1 MLRLDWNLL
10 FTVINLLLLFVLM
23 KIFLFK
29 PVQKI
34 IAARQAEAD
43 KQFDEAA
50 AKQAEADGL
59 KAQYAKSIASVEEEK
74 SKAMQETMKKAD
86 AEYQRIVGDAESKA
100 KQIKEDAAVEA
111 ENQKTQILK
120 KAEKEIA
127 DMVVKSAEK
136 LLVVGS
142 TPESD
147 KALYDTYLDTA
158 SKDITV
164 SGVSKEAKST
174 LSSRLAR
181 ISEKTAENGGS
192 EQDVADV
199 VGEAALAAIERG
211 RTAESDGAVYDE
223 FLKSVSEGSANGK

>member
-111 ENQKTQILK
+111 E
-120 KAEKEIA
+120 KEIA
-127 DMVVKSAEK
+127 DMVVDAAVK
-136 LLVVGS
+136 VVGKNS
-142 TPESD
+142 GADVDSSLYNEFLD
-147 KALYDTYLDTA
+147 KAGD
-158 SKDITV
+158 K
-164 SGVSKEAKST
+164 
-174 LSSRLAR
+174 
-181 ISEKTAENGGS
+181 
-192 EQDVADV
+192 Q
-199 VGEAALAAIERG
+199 
-211 RTAESDGAVYDE
+211 
-223 FLKSVSEGSANGK
+223 

>member
-120 KAEKEIA
+120 KEIA
-127 DMVVKSAEK
+127 DMVVDAAVK
-136 LLVVGS
+136 VVGKNS
-142 TPESD
+142 GADVDSSLYNEFLD
-147 KALYDTYLDTA
+147 KAGD
-158 SKDITV
+158 K
-164 SGVSKEAKST
+164 
-174 LSSRLAR
+174 
-181 ISEKTAENGGS
+181 
-192 EQDVADV
+192 Q
-199 VGEAALAAIERG
+199 
-211 RTAESDGAVYDE
+211 
-223 FLKSVSEGSANGK
+223 

>member
-43 KQFDEAA
+43 KQFD
-50 AKQAEADGL
+50 EADGL

-127 DMVVKSAEK
+127 DMVVDAAVK
-136 LLVVGS
+136 VVGKNS
-142 TPESD
+142 GADVDSSLYNEFLD
-147 KALYDTYLDTA
+147 KAGD
-158 SKDITV
+158 K
-164 SGVSKEAKST
+164 
-174 LSSRLAR
+174 
-181 ISEKTAENGGS
+181 
-192 EQDVADV
+192 Q
-199 VGEAALAAIERG
+199 
-211 RTAESDGAVYDE
+211 
-223 FLKSVSEGSANGK
+223 

>member
-100 KQIKEDAAVEA
+100 VEA

-127 DMVVKSAEK
+127 DMVVDAAVK
-136 LLVVGS
+136 VVGKNS
-142 TPESD
+142 GADVDSSLYNEFLD
-147 KALYDTYLDTA
+147 KAGD
-158 SKDITV
+158 K
-164 SGVSKEAKST
+164 
-174 LSSRLAR
+174 
-181 ISEKTAENGGS
+181 
-192 EQDVADV
+192 Q
-199 VGEAALAAIERG
+199 
-211 RTAESDGAVYDE
+211 
-223 FLKSVSEGSANGK
+223 

>member
-86 AEYQRIVGDAESKA
+86 AEYQRIVG
-100 KQIKEDAAVEA
+100 A

-127 DMVVKSAEK
+127 DMVVDAAVK
-136 LLVVGS
+136 VVGKNS
-142 TPESD
+142 GADVDSSLYNEFLD
-147 KALYDTYLDTA
+147 KAGD
-158 SKDITV
+158 K
-164 SGVSKEAKST
+164 
-174 LSSRLAR
+174 
-181 ISEKTAENGGS
+181 
-192 EQDVADV
+192 Q
-199 VGEAALAAIERG
+199 
-211 RTAESDGAVYDE
+211 
-223 FLKSVSEGSANGK
+223 

>member
-127 DMVVKSAEK
+127 DMVVD
-136 LLVVGS
+136 VGKNS
-142 TPESD
+142 GADVDSSLYNEFLD
-147 KALYDTYLDTA
+147 KAGD
-158 SKDITV
+158 K
-164 SGVSKEAKST
+164 
-174 LSSRLAR
+174 
-181 ISEKTAENGGS
+181 
-192 EQDVADV
+192 Q
-199 VGEAALAAIERG
+199 
-211 RTAESDGAVYDE
+211 
-223 FLKSVSEGSANGK
+223 

>member
-34 IAARQAEAD
+34 IAAR
-43 KQFDEAA
+43 
-50 AKQAEADGL
+50 QAEADGL

-111 ENQKTQILK
+111 ENQKTQILN

-127 DMVVKSAEK
+127 DMVVDAAVK
-136 LLVVGS
+136 VVGKNS
-142 TPESD
+142 GADVDSSLYNEFLD
-147 KALYDTYLDTA
+147 KAGD
-158 SKDITV
+158 K
-164 SGVSKEAKST
+164 
-174 LSSRLAR
+174 
-181 ISEKTAENGGS
+181 
-192 EQDVADV
+192 Q
-199 VGEAALAAIERG
+199 
-211 RTAESDGAVYDE
+211 
-223 FLKSVSEGSANGK
+223 

>member
-100 KQIKEDAAVEA
+100 KQIKEDAAGED

-127 DMVVKSAEK
+127 DMVVYSAVK
-136 LLVVGS
+136 VVGKNS
-142 TPESD
+142 GADVDSSLYNEFLD
-147 KALYDTYLDTA
+147 KAGD
-158 SKDITV
+158 K
-164 SGVSKEAKST
+164 
-174 LSSRLAR
+174 
-181 ISEKTAENGGS
+181 
-192 EQDVADV
+192 Q
-199 VGEAALAAIERG
+199 
-211 RTAESDGAVYDE
+211 
-223 FLKSVSEGSANGK
+223 

>member
-1 MLRLDWNLL
+1 MLRLYWNLL

-127 DMVVKSAEK
+127 DMVVDAAVK
-136 LLVVGS
+136 VVGKNS
-142 TPESD
+142 GADVDSSLYNEFLD
-147 KALYDTYLDTA
+147 KAGD
-158 SKDITV
+158 K
-164 SGVSKEAKST
+164 
-174 LSSRLAR
+174 
-181 ISEKTAENGGS
+181 
-192 EQDVADV
+192 Q
-199 VGEAALAAIERG
+199 
-211 RTAESDGAVYDE
+211 
-223 FLKSVSEGSANGK
+223 

>member
-74 SKAMQETMKKAD
+74 SKA
-86 AEYQRIVGDAESKA
+86 

-127 DMVVKSAEK
+127 DMVVDAAVK
-136 LLVVGS
+136 VVGKNS
-142 TPESD
+142 GADVDSSLYNEFLD
-147 KALYDTYLDTA
+147 KAGD
-158 SKDITV
+158 K
-164 SGVSKEAKST
+164 
-174 LSSRLAR
+174 
-181 ISEKTAENGGS
+181 
-192 EQDVADV
+192 Q
-199 VGEAALAAIERG
+199 
-211 RTAESDGAVYDE
+211 
-223 FLKSVSEGSANGK
+223 

>member
-111 ENQKTQILK
+111 ENQKTQI
-120 KAEKEIA
+120 EIA
-127 DMVVKSAEK
+127 DMVVDAAVK
-136 LLVVGS
+136 VVGKNS
-142 TPESD
+142 GADVDSSLYNEFLD
-147 KALYDTYLDTA
+147 KAGD
-158 SKDITV
+158 K
-164 SGVSKEAKST
+164 
-174 LSSRLAR
+174 
-181 ISEKTAENGGS
+181 
-192 EQDVADV
+192 Q
-199 VGEAALAAIERG
+199 
-211 RTAESDGAVYDE
+211 
-223 FLKSVSEGSANGK
+223 

>member
-111 ENQKTQILK
+111 ENQKTLILK
-120 KAEKEIA
+120 KDEKEIA
-127 DMVVKSAEK
+127 DMVVDAAVK
-136 LLVVGS
+136 VVGKNS
-142 TPESD
+142 GADVDSSLYNEFLD
-147 KALYDTYLDTA
+147 KAGD
-158 SKDITV
+158 K
-164 SGVSKEAKST
+164 
-174 LSSRLAR
+174 
-181 ISEKTAENGGS
+181 
-192 EQDVADV
+192 Q
-199 VGEAALAAIERG
+199 
-211 RTAESDGAVYDE
+211 
-223 FLKSVSEGSANGK
+223 

>member
-100 KQIKEDAAVEA
+100 KQ
-111 ENQKTQILK
+111 
-120 KAEKEIA
+120 
-127 DMVVKSAEK
+127 MR
-136 LLVVGS
+136 LL
-142 TPESD
+142 
-147 KALYDTYLDTA
+147 
-158 SKDITV
+158 
-164 SGVSKEAKST
+164 
-174 LSSRLAR
+174 RLR
-181 ISEKTAENGGS
+181 IRR
-192 EQDVADV
+192 
-199 VGEAALAAIERG
+199 LR
-211 RTAESDGAVYDE
+211 Y
-223 FLKSVSEGSANGK
+223 

>member
-127 DMVVKSAEK
+127 DMAVSYTHLTLPTK
-136 LLVVGS
+136 LEV
-142 TPESD
+142 
-147 KALYDTYLDTA
+147 
-158 SKDITV
+158 
-164 SGVSKEAKST
+164 
-174 LSSRLAR
+174 
-181 ISEKTAENGGS
+181 
-192 EQDVADV
+192 
-199 VGEAALAAIERG
+199 
-211 RTAESDGAVYDE
+211 
-223 FLKSVSEGSANGK
+223 

>member
-86 AEYQRIVGDAESKA
+86 AEYQRIVGDA
-100 KQIKEDAAVEA
+100 AV
-111 ENQKTQILK
+111 K
-120 KAEKEIA
+120 
-127 DMVVKSAEK
+127 
-136 LLVVGS
+136 VVGKNS
-142 TPESD
+142 GADVDSSLYNEFLD
-147 KALYDTYLDTA
+147 KAGD
-158 SKDITV
+158 K
-164 SGVSKEAKST
+164 
-174 LSSRLAR
+174 
-181 ISEKTAENGGS
+181 
-192 EQDVADV
+192 Q
-199 VGEAALAAIERG
+199 
-211 RTAESDGAVYDE
+211 
-223 FLKSVSEGSANGK
+223 